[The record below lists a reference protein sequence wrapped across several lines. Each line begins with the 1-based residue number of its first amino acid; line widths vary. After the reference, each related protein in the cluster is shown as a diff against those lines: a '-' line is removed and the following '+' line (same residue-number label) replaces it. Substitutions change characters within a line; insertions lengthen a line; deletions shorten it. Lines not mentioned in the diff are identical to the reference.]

1 MIHAG
6 MFDICT
12 FIFNDSRH
20 LLCVIMTA
28 LRPIKLKSEIDNGYP
43 SLKAYQIFFYFYFF
57 TFVVCLFFFRGCAG
71 FVLSFE
77 RERQG

>member
-6 MFDICT
+6 MYDICI

-28 LRPIKLKSEIDNGYP
+28 LRPIKIKSEIDSSYP
-43 SLKAYQIFFYFYFF
+43 SLNAYQILFYFYFF
-57 TFVVCLFFFRGCAG
+57 YFCCLFVCLFGGRAG

-77 RERQG
+77 RE